1 MAKIL
6 IGGDIFPTPS
16 NEQLFCEGNAEKLIG
31 KELLEDFSA
40 ADFRMFNLEGP
51 LIEEKTPIAKSGPV
65 FGAPAGTVNG
75 LKNMNINL
83 ISIANNH
90 IFDNGEAG
98 LKSTIKTLAENNID
112 CTGSGNCL
120 KEASKPYLFMLNGIT
135 IGVYSCAESEF
146 SIATES
152 GCGANP
158 FDPLESLD
166 DIAKLREN
174 CDYLIVLYHGGKEFY
189 RYPSPY
195 LQKVCRKIVD
205 KGADIVL
212 TQHSHCIGCMEEYQ
226 GSTIV
231 YGQGNFL
238 LARAENDF
246 TRTGLLVSVDL
257 KKDNSD
263 GCLSSAVDY
272 IPVIKTSNTV
282 GKAKDN
288 EFSDILSGFFR
299 RSEEIKSPG
308 FLKNSFE
315 NFADAYYERFFS
327 VSLGAVAQNPVFRLL
342 NRLFGKKMA
351 SKLFRKKDCLT
362 LVNLI
367 RCEAHREVFIHIL
380 NKRIGKKP

>member
-16 NEQLFCEGNAEKLIG
+16 NERLFCEGNAKELIG
-31 KELLEDFSA
+31 EELLEDFSS

-65 FGAPAGTVNG
+65 FGTPVQTVNG

-98 LKSTIKTLAENNID
+98 LKSTMKALADNNIAY
-112 CTGSGNCL
+112 TGSGSCL
-120 KEASKPYLFMLNGIT
+120 KEASKPYLFNLNGIT
-135 IGVYSCAESEF
+135 VGVYSCAESEF

-158 FDPLESLD
+158 FDPLESPD
-166 DIAKLREN
+166 AIVELREK

-195 LQKVCRKIVD
+195 LQKVCRKIVN

-212 TQHSHCIGCMEEYQ
+212 TQHSHCIGCMEKYQ

-246 TRTGLLVSVDL
+246 TSSGLLVSVDL
-257 KKDNSD
+257 EKDNSSEK
-263 GCLSSAVDY
+263 LSSNVNY
-272 IPVIKTSNTV
+272 IPVVKTSNTV
-282 GKAKDN
+282 RKAN
-288 EFSDILSGFFR
+288 EDTAADILSGFFK

-308 FLKNSFE
+308 FIKTSFE
-315 NFADAYYERFFS
+315 NFADAYYERFFG
-327 VSLGAVAQNPVFRLL
+327 VSLGAVAQNPLFRLL
-342 NRLFGKKMA
+342 DKLSGRKLA

-380 NKRIGKKP
+380 NKRIGKKQ